1 MHSSNKTMKKILLII
16 SLITVQA
23 SAQHIVTGSQ
33 RATNAYTVTVVEI
46 YEAVNVS
53 AVENGQL
60 SQFPV
65 PAQRLVSR
73 TLTTNAAPA
82 IAQKPV
88 AAQRPTQRPA
98 AKVKGVDS
106 PSEHIVT
113 AVPSGVNTNS
123 PSFRT
128 ANKLPP
134 YNK

>member
-1 MHSSNKTMKKILLII
+1 MKTILFIIGLIA
-16 SLITVQA
+16 VQA

-73 TLTTNAAPA
+73 TLTTNATPA
-82 IAQKPV
+82 IAQNTPPPVQKP
-88 AAQRPTQRPA
+88 QRPVP
-98 AKVKGVDS
+98 KVKGENTPPAEGV
-106 PSEHIVT
+106 VT
-113 AVPSGVNTNS
+113 KVAPVVNTNS
-123 PSFRT
+123 AAFRRKM
-128 ANKLPP
+128 KLPP
-134 YNK
+134 YDKP